1 MYESV
6 PLKSVQTSSRFND
19 SHYLVVHETL
29 VVMHAVYLTVC
40 ILFSLENTA
49 HKTDQLYI
57 NLQWW
62 QCKVSWSDR
71 AGLEQA
77 NYFTTSTAKS
87 VHSH

>member
-40 ILFSLENTA
+40 TLFSLENTA

-57 NLQWW
+57 NLWLT
-62 QCKVSWSDR
+62 D
-71 AGLEQA
+71 
-77 NYFTTSTAKS
+77 YDDS
-87 VHSH
+87 VKLVGVTELA

>member
-29 VVMHAVYLTVC
+29 VVMHAVYVLVRT
-40 ILFSLENTA
+40 LFSLENTA

-57 NLQWW
+57 SL
-62 QCKVSWSDR
+62 
-71 AGLEQA
+71 L
-77 NYFTTSTAKS
+77 
-87 VHSH
+87 